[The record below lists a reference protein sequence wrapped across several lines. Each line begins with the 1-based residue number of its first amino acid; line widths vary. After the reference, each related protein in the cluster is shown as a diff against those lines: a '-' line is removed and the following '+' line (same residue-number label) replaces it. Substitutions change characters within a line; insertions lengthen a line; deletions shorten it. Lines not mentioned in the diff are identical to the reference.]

1 MWILEKYNDITSKGG
16 IANLG
21 RSHCLPCVLT
31 IFINFH
37 TPMSVQ
43 YIFSIAGFFCGG
55 SDVYIYVNI
64 YIYCSSF
71 YHKVTVSWPQTI
83 SHRHIISW
91 PQHLLMFLHLG
102 FIPSGSNMCRRKRAP
117 IYDLFHGEKGWNRME
132 CDCFPY
138 VYSDKSKWSKCLVS
152 GYCNNPCWSML
163 IHVII
168 FIPSRDRHRRAPP
181 SLSRPKSLRAGRSP
195 LRMKHDE
202 PPKFWL
208 FDRESD
214 D

>member
-1 MWILEKYNDITSKGG
+1 MNNYRKNTNNFQNNLNNFQNNWNNLQNNLEMFWPFLF
-16 IANLG
+16 A
-21 RSHCLPCVLT
+21 CPAQWVLRT
-31 IFINFH
+31 F
-37 TPMSVQ
+37 
-43 YIFSIAGFFCGG
+43 
-55 SDVYIYVNI
+55 NI
-64 YIYCSSF
+64 YIYCSFF

>member
-1 MWILEKYNDITSKGG
+1 M
-16 IANLG
+16 
-21 RSHCLPCVLT
+21 
-31 IFINFH
+31 
-37 TPMSVQ
+37 
-43 YIFSIAGFFCGG
+43 
-55 SDVYIYVNI
+55 YIYICKYI

-202 PPKFWL
+202 PPSSGYLIGKVMINQWMEWGTANSRHDPYSKPLL
-208 FDRESD
+208 FDEGLESGG
-214 D
+214 

>member
-1 MWILEKYNDITSKGG
+1 MSKQFKQFSKQFKQFSKQFKQFPKQLKQFTKQFR
-16 IANLG
+16 N
-21 RSHCLPCVLT
+21 VLT
-31 IFINFH
+31 IFIRVSSTVGLANI
-37 TPMSVQ
+37 Q
-43 YIFSIAGFFCGG
+43 Y
-55 SDVYIYVNI
+55 I
-64 YIYCSSF
+64 YIYCSFF